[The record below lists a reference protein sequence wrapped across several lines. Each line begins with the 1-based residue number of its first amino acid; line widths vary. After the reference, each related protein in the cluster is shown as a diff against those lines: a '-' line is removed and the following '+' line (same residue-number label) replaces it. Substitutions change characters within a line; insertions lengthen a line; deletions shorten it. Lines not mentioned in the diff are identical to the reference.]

1 MVQGLGVSMK
11 GHALLWTAGLVL
23 ICGMPPSALFL
34 SELGLVVSA
43 PVWVSV
49 SVLVLLFIVFAAMM
63 KAGLSMVM
71 GRPIARPGPLPK
83 RLAIVPVALLILLA
97 SAGAAGCAFACL
109 DCTLFDCIYDKY
121 DIIHAQ

>member
-1 MVQGLGVSMK
+1 
-11 GHALLWTAGLVL
+11 
-23 ICGMPPSALFL
+23 
-34 SELGLVVSA
+34 VVSA

-71 GRPIARPGPLPK
+71 GRPIAHPGPLPK
-83 RLAIVPVALLILLA
+83 RLAIVPAALLILLA

-109 DCTLFDCIYDKY
+109 DCTLFNCIYDKY